1 MAVQDMLKSVSEN
14 IGTRATV
21 NTVFGEPRVMDG
33 RALIPIAV
41 VTGGFGAGGGEG
53 KRPSDQDG
61 AQEEGSGGG
70 GGGGFM
76 VRPLAVLE
84 VADGQTKLIPILD
97 MTKVILAGIG
107 ILGTAL
113 FMLGRAM
120 GKQRT
125 PAHPRLRKCR

>member
-1 MAVQDMLKSVSEN
+1 MAIQDMLKSVSDN

-33 RALIPIAV
+33 RALIPIAMV
-41 VTGGFGAGGGEG
+41 AGGFGAGGGEG
-53 KRPSDQDG
+53 KRPSLEEG
-61 AQEEGSGGG
+61 TQEEGSGGG
-70 GGGGFM
+70 GGGGFA

-113 FMLGRAM
+113 FMLSRSM
-120 GKQRT
+120 GKQQ
-125 PAHPRLRKCR
+125 PPKLRYRR